1 MLYISWLNLES
12 REDFGIRAATDL
24 SEFLQSRQGQMLSI
38 SANDSLINVYN
49 TLIQAARRF
58 RPDIETSIRAT
69 SSSTLLQLS
78 SIRPVDQP
86 PLPIIMASSL
96 SARGRKRER
105 STSSS
110 NTIVLD
116 DSDNNEGEKG
126 GVVVQSSEVVK
137 VSKIVKVSETDGGC
151 PSTTIHTSISS
162 TVVSD
167 TFGLEE
173 EVALFFDGGARNN
186 PGLAS
191 GAAYIRVSR
200 VKNLAYCYTNIPHS
214 TNNEAEYIGLILGL
228 QMAVHLGLKRVSAF
242 GDSLLVVNQFNG
254 SWQCQ
259 KPHLQALLKVAK
271 EIAQK
276 IPHFSIAHIARA
288 QNVEADR
295 LSNMGMDGGRGTVC
309 ATYDDVSHHLTHRL
323 SQFVPILPPLSS
335 CKQALLNGHQ
345 AYYKRM

>member
-12 REDFGIRAATDL
+12 REDFGIRIATDL
-24 SEFLQSRQGQMLSI
+24 SEFLQSHQGQMLSI

-58 RPDIETSIRAT
+58 RPDLEPSIRAT
-69 SSSTLLQLS
+69 SASSLLQQS

-137 VSKIVKVSETDGGC
+137 VSKIVKETSGGS
-151 PSTTIHTSISS
+151 STTIHTSISS

-200 VKNLAYCYTNIPHS
+200 VKNLAYCYTNIPHA

-295 LSNMGMDGGRGTVC
+295 LSNMGMDGGRGTVF
-309 ATYDDVSHHLTHRL
+309 AAYDDVSHHTL

-335 CKQALLNGHQ
+335 CKEALLNGHQ
-345 AYYKRM
+345 PYYQRM

>member
-12 REDFGIRAATDL
+12 REDFGIRIATDL
-24 SEFLQSRQGQMLSI
+24 SEFLQSHQGHMLSI

-58 RPDIETSIRAT
+58 RPDLEPSIRAT
-69 SSSTLLQLS
+69 SASSLLQQS

-137 VSKIVKVSETDGGC
+137 VSKIVKVSETSGGS
-151 PSTTIHTSISS
+151 STTIHTSISS

-167 TFGLEE
+167 TVEE

-200 VKNLAYCYTNIPHS
+200 VKNLAYCYTNIPHA

-271 EIAQK
+271 EIARK

-295 LSNMGMDGGRGTVC
+295 LSNVGMDGGRGTVF
-309 ATYDDVSHHLTHRL
+309 ATYHDVSHHLTHRL
-323 SQFVPILPPLSS
+323 SQFVPVLPPLSS
-335 CKQALLNGHQ
+335 CKQELLNGHP
-345 AYYKRM
+345 YYKKSF